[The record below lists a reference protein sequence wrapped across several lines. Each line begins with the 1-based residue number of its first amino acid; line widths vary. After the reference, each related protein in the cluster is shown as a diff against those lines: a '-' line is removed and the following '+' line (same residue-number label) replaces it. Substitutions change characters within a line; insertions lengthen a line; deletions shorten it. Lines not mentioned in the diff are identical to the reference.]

1 MKKIYFLLFAVLF
14 IVPATYAQGSSD
26 AWLRCYNADSTLVG
40 FKDKNGKLMI
50 QTKYI
55 PSMTIADEFDKI
67 ISAVEE
73 NDDQWKTYY
82 ITKQGRIMGRDSLY
96 FFDNTPDC
104 ENEGF
109 IRFKDRDTE
118 KIGIFNSNGDI
129 TVPAE
134 YNGLTKVRNG
144 LLVGLKGATK
154 VYYKD
159 SQGNTVDEHFGWEN
173 GKELLIDTLN
183 NLLVENFP
191 YNDKLNYYSVEI
203 ADKPSADS
211 IRDSFKGVNG
221 KFYSFI
227 NYEREAEQVIRE
239 YLQKDLTPKR
249 LEEFCFQEV
258 TYWDKDAGWLKL
270 PKKEFV
276 QRYCNQLE
284 ENLHKLN
291 IKPNPYFFSLDGL
304 NPFIFDTPLY
314 AKYFDNCG
322 FSNEWKYPTVNLVLD
337 NSDESTRPQ
346 THMHFLRTDDGFK
359 LIMVSF

>member
-14 IVPATYAQGSSD
+14 IVPATFAQGSSD
-26 AWLRCYNADSTLVG
+26 AWMRCYNVDSTLVG

-73 NDDQWKTYY
+73 NDDQWKAYY
-82 ITKQGRIMGRDSLY
+82 ITKQGCIVGRDSLY
-96 FFDNTPDC
+96 FFDSTPDC

-118 KIGIFNSNGDI
+118 KIGIFNSSGDI

-154 VYYKD
+154 VYDKD
-159 SQGNTVDEHFGWEN
+159 SQGNTIEEHYGWEN
-173 GKELLIDTLN
+173 GKEILIDTLN

-191 YNDKLNYYSVEI
+191 YNDKLNYYSLEI

-239 YLQKDLTPKR
+239 YLQKGLTPER
-249 LEEFCFQEV
+249 VEELCFQEV
-258 TYWDKDAGWLKL
+258 TYWEKDAGWLPL

-276 QRYCNQLE
+276 KRFYKQLE
-284 ENLHKLN
+284 DNLHQLN
-291 IKPNPYFFSLDGL
+291 IKPKTYFFSLDGL

-337 NSDESTRPQ
+337 NSEESARPQ
-346 THMHFLRTDDGFK
+346 THMHFLRTEKGFK